1 MPRSDHPS
9 YNWPN
14 QRHYLQAALKH
25 LAAFTDNMQTFLE
38 LGDEA
43 EAQVLTLDFGTT
55 STTSAAET
63 LHETLEC
70 LRDDA
75 NDKTSLAKRAKP
87 TVTSREQFPRQRSV
101 WSFDEIQAI
110 RSALLLGF
118 DYEWI
123 AARLGRTRK
132 AVADKTQRLR
142 LAGEL

>member
-38 LGDEA
+38 MGDEA

-55 STTSAAET
+55 STVAESET
-63 LHETLEC
+63 LHTVMDV
-70 LRDDA
+70 LREDA
-75 NDKTSLAKRAKP
+75 NENTSLAKRAKP
-87 TVTSREQFPRQRSV
+87 TVTSRQEFPRQRSV

-142 LAGEL
+142 QAGEL